1 MPLQGLLKPSCKGFL
16 NKLIIG
22 NFMSQ
27 NIFDF
32 IFSIA
37 KERFDSGRPTRI
49 PDVTVMANDAGFR
62 TRKGKTYQAGARGF
76 YRVVADACRF
86 FQRKGNPEYWKIRE
100 LLNSSGRY
108 SWRKGK

>member
-1 MPLQGLLKPSCKGFL
+1 
-16 NKLIIG
+16 
-22 NFMSQ
+22 MSQ

-108 SWRKGK
+108 SWRKGR